1 MHIFSDLLFPIL
13 RKGRSVLRRGEEWF
27 EKQTATVSEAPIIV
41 LGNQKSGT
49 SAIAH
54 LLADYGGLSKT
65 IDIPPLWGYEGL
77 RIMHGR
83 RRFSA
88 VVEENPHYFST
99 EVIKEP
105 MMTFFVEQVV
115 EQFPEAQ
122 YVFVVRDPRDN
133 IRSLLNSRDLPGDR
147 ATLSEQD
154 SMHLSPPHV
163 LLDADAWR
171 VRADNYVELLSKRW
185 ILATRAVKK
194 LRDAGRPLK
203 VLRYEDFMSD
213 KLESIRRMAE
223 SLSIEKRNSISDKL
237 DVPFQPSGNRK
248 VRWDDFYGEY
258 NLSTIHD
265 ICAEEMREFEY
276 DNSRVKPTFL

>member
-1 MHIFSDLLFPIL
+1 
-13 RKGRSVLRRGEEWF
+13 
-27 EKQTATVSEAPIIV
+27 
-41 LGNQKSGT
+41 
-49 SAIAH
+49 
-54 LLADYGGLSKT
+54 
-65 IDIPPLWGYEGL
+65 
-77 RIMHGR
+77 MHGC
-83 RRFSA
+83 RRFST

-163 LLDADAWR
+163 LLDTEAWR
-171 VRADNYVELLSKRW
+171 VRADNYVDLLSKRW

-194 LRDAGRPLK
+194 LRVAGSPPE

-213 KLESIRRMAE
+213 KLESICRMAE
-223 SLSIEKRNSISDKL
+223 SLSIEKRSSISDKL

-248 VRWDDFYGEY
+248 VRWDDFYGKY
-258 NLSTIHD
+258 NLSIIND
-265 ICAEEMREFEY
+265 VCAEEMHEFEY
-276 DNSRVKPTFL
+276 DKSRVKPSFACE